1 MKRMKAITT
10 CLCLALIVVAC
21 GHETTADMDAAFTTN
36 SDEIVQEFLDD
47 EKAAGAKYIDQVV
60 QISGQVFE
68 INKIEGKVSGVK
80 ISSDE
85 FAIVNCTFQNAPE
98 VMPEGEITIK
108 GICSGFMGDSESMLP
123 GGTVEMNRAVLVE

>member
-1 MKRMKAITT
+1 MKKIKVISTWLFFAFM
-10 CLCLALIVVAC
+10 VVSC

-36 SDEIVQEFLDD
+36 SDKIVQEFLDD

-68 INKIEGKVSGVK
+68 INKVEGKVSGVK

-85 FAIVNCTFQNAPE
+85 FAIVNCTFQSAPE
-98 VMPEGEITIK
+98 LMPEGEITIK